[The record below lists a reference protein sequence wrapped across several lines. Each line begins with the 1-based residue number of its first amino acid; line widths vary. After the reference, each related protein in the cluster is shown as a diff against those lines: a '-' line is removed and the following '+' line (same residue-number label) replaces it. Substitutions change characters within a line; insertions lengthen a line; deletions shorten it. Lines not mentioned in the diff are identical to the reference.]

1 MRGRRAQV
9 TVIERLQV
17 RTKPAVP
24 IHRKQIVAWFTSRH
38 PDAMKLACALPP
50 LFKFRGL
57 RVRHPGGARSKTPWS
72 IAFNQHAYFL
82 DSLGWW
88 QVRKEDD
95 VLIV

>member
-1 MRGRRAQV
+1 VRGRRAQV

-17 RTKPAVP
+17 RTKLDLPL
-24 IHRKQIVAWFTSRH
+24 HWKQIVTWFTSRH
-38 PDAMKLACALPP
+38 PDAIKLGCAMPP
-50 LFKFRGL
+50 LFEVRKL
-57 RVRHPGGARSKTPWS
+57 RIRHPDGARSETPWS
-72 IAFNQHAYFL
+72 IAFNQDAYFL